1 MIPRP
6 HEEFNHQEAE
16 FSRHDQQLE
25 RLQSLIRSYAAPGGA
40 NTRKFPGTID
50 MHNLDD
56 QNPLSSG
63 YEIIADFDNLELPSD
78 DSEKKKISVVPVL
91 DDKCAAGAGS
101 KGPLLLGMDDASTDG
116 DVDEDDDEEEEGLEV
131 VGLGRFG
138 TFSEEYQEGT
148 LDDFVHSFSRSRSSK
163 TMITY
168 YCPEDEPI
176 TETTATA
183 LD

>member
-6 HEEFNHQEAE
+6 HEEFIYQEAE
-16 FSRHDQQLE
+16 FTRHDQQLE

-63 YEIIADFDNLELPSD
+63 YEIIADFDYLDLTSD
-78 DSEKKKISVVPVL
+78 NYEKKKISVVPVVE
-91 DDKCAAGAGS
+91 DKGFPGVGS
-101 KGPLLLGMDDASTDG
+101 KGKGLLAIGG
-116 DVDEDDDEEEEGLEV
+116 DSADEEEEGLEV

-138 TFSEEYQEGT
+138 TMSDENQEGT
-148 LDDFVHSFSRSRSSK
+148 VDELMQSLSRHRSPK
-163 TMITY
+163 TVIAF

-176 TETTATA
+176 TEATA
-183 LD
+183 SAID